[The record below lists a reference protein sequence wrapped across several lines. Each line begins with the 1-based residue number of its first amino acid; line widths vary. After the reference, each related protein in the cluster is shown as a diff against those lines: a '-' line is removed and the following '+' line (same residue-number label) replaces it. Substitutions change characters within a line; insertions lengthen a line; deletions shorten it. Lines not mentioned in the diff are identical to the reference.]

1 MKFEPRQ
8 PRFWLIV
15 AVAILGAAWLLH
27 AHFAA
32 EVSGMAAAMLLD
44 PLTYAVVAAT
54 LFARRRWA
62 HLGVTMLV
70 AFALSIVLTAIYPAI
85 SGRTYAEYNLFG
97 FMHTIALL
105 YTVAFVCLAWLTF
118 KPRRT
123 AQTAE
128 ST

>member
-1 MKFEPRQ
+1 MKLEPTQ
-8 PRFWLIV
+8 PRFWFIV
-15 AVAILGAAWLLH
+15 AVALLGAAWLLH

-32 EVSGMAAAMLLD
+32 ELSGMAAAMLLD

-54 LFARRRWA
+54 LFARKRWA
-62 HLGVTMLV
+62 HLGITMLV
-70 AFALSIVLTAIYPAI
+70 AAALSSVLTAVYPVI

-97 FMHTIALL
+97 FMHAIALM

-118 KPRRT
+118 KPRRA

-128 ST
+128 SM